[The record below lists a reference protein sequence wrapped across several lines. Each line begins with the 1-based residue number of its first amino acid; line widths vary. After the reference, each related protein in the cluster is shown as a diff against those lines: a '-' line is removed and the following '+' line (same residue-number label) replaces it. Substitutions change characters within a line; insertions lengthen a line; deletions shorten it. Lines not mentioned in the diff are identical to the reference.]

1 MDWIDDII
9 AYGERR
15 LRAPLGPDEEAR
27 LADLKQQL
35 DSTMQRLQP
44 APAVDGLPPTPATPD
59 EQTAQDG
66 IALINTVA
74 AKAHQLEARMPQMTA
89 VDRLRA
95 QQQLAE
101 VSRRLLHLTRVLDD
115 ATAGVTA
122 DDATDGETP
131 SGE

>member
-1 MDWIDDII
+1 MDWIDAII

-15 LRAPLGPDEEAR
+15 LRAPLRPDEEAR

-44 APAVDGLPPTPATPD
+44 AVVDGPPPSPATPD
-59 EQTAQDG
+59 EQVTLEG
-66 IALINTVA
+66 IALINAVA
-74 AKAHQLEARMPQMTA
+74 AKAHQLEARMPQMAA

-101 VSRRLLHLTRVLDD
+101 LSRRLMDLTRILDD

-122 DDATDGETP
+122 DDATDG
-131 SGE
+131 GE

>member
-15 LRAPLGPDEEAR
+15 LREPLRPDEEAR

-44 APAVDGLPPTPATPD
+44 APAVDGPLLPPPPATPD
-59 EQTAQDG
+59 EQTTLEG
-66 IALINTVA
+66 IALINAVA
-74 AKAHQLEARMPQMTA
+74 AKAHQLEARMPHMATL
-89 VDRLRA
+89 DRLRA

-101 VSRRLLHLTRVLDD
+101 LSRRLMDLTRVLDD
-115 ATAGVTA
+115 AATGVTA
-122 DDATDGETP
+122 DDATDGE
-131 SGE
+131 